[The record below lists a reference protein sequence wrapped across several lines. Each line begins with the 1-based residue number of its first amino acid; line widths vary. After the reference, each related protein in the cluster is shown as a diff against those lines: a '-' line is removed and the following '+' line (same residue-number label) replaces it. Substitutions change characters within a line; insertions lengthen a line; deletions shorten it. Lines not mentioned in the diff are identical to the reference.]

1 MRWYAID
8 DLSADETAKVRSAL
22 RDMRLGSGMDGLYWL
37 PVPRELL
44 SPLQA
49 EHEESCGPHVMALE
63 VEENFLRLEMLVRA
77 RARLRCHCVRYAE
90 AALRERMIAW
100 LEQLLADLDIAA

>member
-8 DLSADETAKVRSAL
+8 DLSADETARLRTAL
-22 RDMRLGSGMDGLYWL
+22 RDMRLDSGMDGLFWL

-44 SPLQA
+44 CTLQA

-77 RARLRCHCVRYAE
+77 RARLRCDCVRYAG
-90 AALRERMIAW
+90 AALRERMIHW
-100 LEQLLADLDIAA
+100 LEQVLADLGIAA